1 MGCSSIT
8 PSLSISIA
16 SETLAFRW
24 YGTDLG
30 GTATGFIELS
40 V

>member
-1 MGCSSIT
+1 MESDRLRDI
-8 PSLSISIA
+8 PKLSMA
-16 SETLAFRW
+16 SETLSLRW

-30 GTATGFIELS
+30 GTAIGFIELS